1 MRSRVEVSVAD
12 GLVAGAVAGVLAGAP
27 STLHAALTGRPLTE
41 STRAIAGLLGL
52 DRASPSVQLV
62 AGGAV
67 HAALSIGWAT
77 VAAAALPRRHPVAAG
92 AVAGVA
98 VGVVDLGIGR
108 RRVPAIRALP
118 YWPQLVDHA
127 LFGAVTGAVLARLR
141 RQRAAA
147 EVDQRARH
155 DLVVGPFHERPPRWE
170 QPPEEP
176 LPENQ
181 VPRHAG

>member
-1 MRSRVEVSVAD
+1 VRSRVELRQ

-27 STLHAALTGRPLTE
+27 STLHAALTGRPLTA

-67 HAALSIGWAT
+67 HGALSIGWAT
-77 VAAAALPRRHPVAAG
+77 VAAAALPRRHPVFAG

-108 RRVPAIRALP
+108 RRAPAIRALP

-127 LFGAVTGAVLARLR
+127 LFGAVTGAMLAALR
-141 RQRAAA
+141 RERAAP
-147 EVDQRARH
+147 EVDQRARD
-155 DLVVGPFHERPPRWE
+155 DLVMGPFHEGPPRWE
-170 QPPEEP
+170 QPPQDP
-176 LPENQ
+176 LAEGQ
-181 VPRHAG
+181 LPRQAG

>member
-1 MRSRVEVSVAD
+1 VRSRVEFRQ
-12 GLVAGAVAGVLAGAP
+12 GLLAGAVAGVAAGTP
-27 STLHAALTGRPLTE
+27 STLHAAVTRRPVTA

-52 DRASPSVQLV
+52 DRAPAPVQLV
-62 AGGAV
+62 AGAAV
-67 HAALSIGWAT
+67 HAGLSIGWAT
-77 VAAAALPRRHPVAAG
+77 VAARALPRRHPVLAG
-92 AVAGVA
+92 TVAGVA

-147 EVDQRARH
+147 EVEQRAGH
-155 DLVVGPFHERPPRWE
+155 DLVVGPFHEGPSRRE

-176 LPENQ
+176 LPQ
-181 VPRHAG
+181 GQFPPQPG